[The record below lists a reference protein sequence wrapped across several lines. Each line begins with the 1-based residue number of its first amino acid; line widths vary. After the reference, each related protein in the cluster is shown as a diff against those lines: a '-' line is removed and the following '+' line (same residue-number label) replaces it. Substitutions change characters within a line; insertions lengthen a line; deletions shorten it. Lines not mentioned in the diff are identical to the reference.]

1 MKFNLMMHN
10 ALMVERTM
18 LGVEDYEVPANL
30 EELTINQKPFFQN
43 AKNIFYTLEQF
54 YRIEISNWELYVIY
68 EIFVF
73 SVRRGW
79 ERAWTVSYFDLWP
92 KLFLLKDLNRCP
104 FYFSS
109 LTANHRFKLSPFVEI
124 TSLYQ

>member
-1 MKFNLMMHN
+1 FDLTLSGKMKFNLMMHN

-18 LGVEDYEVPANL
+18 LGVEDYEIPANL

-68 EIFVF
+68 EI
-73 SVRRGW
+73 
-79 ERAWTVSYFDLWP
+79 L
-92 KLFLLKDLNRCP
+92 
-104 FYFSS
+104 SS
-109 LTANHRFKLSPFVEI
+109 R
-124 TSLYQ
+124 

>member
-18 LGVEDYEVPANL
+18 LGVEDYEIPANL

-68 EIFVF
+68 EIL
-73 SVRRGW
+73 SSRWEGMEKPLSRGKW
-79 ERAWTVSYFDLWP
+79 
-92 KLFLLKDLNRCP
+92 LFLVFCLVR
-104 FYFSS
+104 YFS
-109 LTANHRFKLSPFVEI
+109 LLLVTLFFRTQIF
-124 TSLYQ
+124 Q

>member
-18 LGVEDYEVPANL
+18 LGVEDYEIPANL
-30 EELTINQKPFFQN
+30 EEQPLTKTIFQN

-68 EIFVF
+68 EI
-73 SVRRGW
+73 
-79 ERAWTVSYFDLWP
+79 L
-92 KLFLLKDLNRCP
+92 
-104 FYFSS
+104 SS
-109 LTANHRFKLSPFVEI
+109 R
-124 TSLYQ
+124 